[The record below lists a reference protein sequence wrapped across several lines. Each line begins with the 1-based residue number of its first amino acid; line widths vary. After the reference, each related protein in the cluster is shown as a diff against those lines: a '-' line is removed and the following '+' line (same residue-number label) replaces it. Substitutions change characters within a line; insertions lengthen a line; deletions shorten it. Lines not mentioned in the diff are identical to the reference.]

1 MRTPMTA
8 LLVGGVLAA
17 MSITADAQR
26 SRFPQNSGMVTQEA
40 YNRCFHLA
48 LARGQ
53 NMSNGDRHSFELFMA
68 ACLAGRIPF

>member
-1 MRTPMTA
+1 MRTAMTA
-8 LLVGGVLAA
+8 LLVAGVVAA
-17 MSITADAQR
+17 MSSAADAQR

-53 NMSNGDRHSFELFMA
+53 NMSNSDRYSLELFMA